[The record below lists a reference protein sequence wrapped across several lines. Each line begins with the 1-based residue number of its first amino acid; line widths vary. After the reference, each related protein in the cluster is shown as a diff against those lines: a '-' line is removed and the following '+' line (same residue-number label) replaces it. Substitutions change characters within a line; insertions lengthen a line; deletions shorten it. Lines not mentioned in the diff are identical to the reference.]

1 LKSTLVSWI
10 HAQTSPRWPSLCL
23 PASLVATVSM
33 MASQNTQASTAT
45 VAATKSLTNADVVDL
60 VHTGLSQEI
69 VIAKIR
75 TTACEFDTSPAA
87 LKALKAA
94 NIPDTVILA
103 MVKASQGP
111 SLPDSVQE
119 GPPSSPHRK
128 RPLYRRTKPMRRNG
142 KSSKPA
148 VTGVQVLAS
157 RWKQASRM
165 EKSSASS
172 CDPWSART

>member
-1 LKSTLVSWI
+1 
-10 HAQTSPRWPSLCL
+10 
-23 PASLVATVSM
+23 M

-119 GPPSSPHRK
+119 GPPSSTPSKTPVVPKNQADEKK
-128 RPLYRRTKPMRRNG
+128 REELQTRRDGRSGP
-142 KSSKPA
+142 
-148 VTGVQVLAS
+148 GVQMEAS
-157 RWKQASRM
+157 L
-165 EKSSASS
+165 
-172 CDPWSART
+172 